1 MEILVVVAVAT
12 LVGVIALR
20 DVPNYK
26 AHYDDAVEKFNKR
39 GLDFIPWHDMPKSWG
54 FSIFHYGIPSL
65 FGALRL
71 LWYKRDL
78 DVRGYIA
85 IPTPV
90 NRVSAEWIRGVVE
103 TEENPDKTEPGWIL
117 FRKDVS
123 RGYFGQSWKQQSRLA
138 GKAGEVVLNVAEV
151 VWALRVYRYARQER
165 LCEDFFVRTRS
176 IGPNGQHLV
185 VGLFSEEFGI
195 VVDEMSDDG
204 HEKVGL
210 ATGHLFLS

>member
-1 MEILVVVAVAT
+1 MEILVVVAVAA
-12 LVGVIALR
+12 LMGVIAIR

-26 AHYDDAVEKFNKR
+26 AHYDDAVEKFKERNL
-39 GLDFIPWHDMPKSWG
+39 GFIPWSDMPKSWG
-54 FSIFHYGIPSL
+54 FSMSHHGIPSL
-65 FGALRL
+65 FGALGD
-71 LWYKRDL
+71 LWYRRYL
-78 DVRGYIA
+78 DVRDHVA

-103 TEENPDKTEPGWIL
+103 TEENPDKTEPGWII
-117 FRKDVS
+117 FRKDVPL
-123 RGYFGQSWKQQSRLA
+123 GYFGQSWKQQSRLVERT
-138 GKAGEVVLNVAEV
+138 GESVLNVAEV
-151 VWALRVYRYARQER
+151 VWALTVYRHALKER

-210 ATGHLFLS
+210 ATGYLFLS